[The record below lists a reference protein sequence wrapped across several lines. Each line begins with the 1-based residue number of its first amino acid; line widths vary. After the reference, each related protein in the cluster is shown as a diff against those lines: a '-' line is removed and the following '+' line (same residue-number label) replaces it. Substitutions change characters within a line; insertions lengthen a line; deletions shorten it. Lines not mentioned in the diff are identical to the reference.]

1 MMIRNGTFSTRFG
14 MNSFLPLLGLFFL
27 LLNMTGCAETFH
39 SHPEKEAGVSAE
51 GEGKQEPPPEIRDLV
66 LGQGDE
72 INIKVFR
79 NPEFDQK
86 VKVGPEGVI
95 FIPLI
100 GDIKAAGVGVVALRQ
115 EITDKLA
122 EFIVK
127 PQVTIDVTFSKTR
140 KVFVLGE
147 VNHPGVFVI
156 DDTMNVAEAVSQAGG
171 FTNNA
176 ADQSVVVIRGDLR
189 QPELKKV
196 DFQKLLSK
204 GDMAQNLSL
213 QRGDIVYI
221 PATFVSDVDKFF
233 RHIYT
238 ALVPVVALEQGIVL
252 SPDVVRIISGRQPG
266 LRSTTTNVVVTPAPP

>member
-1 MMIRNGTFSTRFG
+1 MVIRKGTFSTRFG
-14 MNSFLPLLGLFFL
+14 MNSFLPFGLFFL
-27 LLNMTGCAETFH
+27 LLNVTGCAETFH
-39 SHPEKEAGVSAE
+39 SHPEKEAGVSSE
-51 GEGKQEPPPEIRDLV
+51 GEGKEEPPPQIRDLV

-72 INIKVFR
+72 IDIKVFR

-147 VNHPGVFVI
+147 VHHPGVFVI

-171 FTNNA
+171 FTNDA
-176 ADQSVVVIRGDLR
+176 ADQSVMVIRGDLR

-221 PATFVSDVDKFF
+221 PASFVSDVDKFF

-238 ALVPVVALEQGIVL
+238 ALVPVVALEQGIVV
-252 SPDVVRIISGRQPG
+252 SPDVVRIISGRETG
-266 LRSTTTNVVVTPAPP
+266 LRSTTTNIVVTPAPP